1 MEIAQMASRWIDPS
15 QNREACSHIAL
26 ARRRGIQVLLTYD
39 YWLSDAKQFGPV
51 WLTVLETLQVAQ
63 WVNPDGSPAPAPALP
78 NDAFPE
84 YRLGLLDDGRPKGR
98 A

>member
-1 MEIAQMASRWIDPS
+1 
-15 QNREACSHIAL
+15 
-26 ARRRGIQVLLTYD
+26 
-39 YWLSDAKQFGPV
+39 
-51 WLTVLETLQVAQ
+51 
-63 WVNPDGSPAPAPALP
+63 VNPDGSPAPAPALP